1 MAAAQFIT
9 IERHLRSV
17 HVDRSASQ
25 VALTRR
31 TAQSI
36 TIERH
41 LRSVGRAGVSSPLT
55 RRSSRPLTRRSKK
68 PFGCSSVGNRL
79 ARATEALLRTRVKRS
94 NREATKPHAL
104 SRGSSIPDDP
114 PPPLTHLFAL
124 RASVGP
130 CWSVVSLSGRVV
142 SADCAVWWAWGS
154 FGFRALFRCVRRL
167 SRSGFVTP
175 HYINFNNEQPRARA
189 SLDTRARGLYE
200 KTSRGAR
207 RPRPRLNTG
216 ASAREPAAP
225 DAKNMPKMPES
236 RRRTNILLTSSASFH
251 TAHAALVPLTHDSH
265 RHTAPA

>member
-1 MAAAQFIT
+1 MAAAQSIT

-130 CWSVVSLSGRVV
+130 CWSVVTLSGRVV

-154 FGFRALFRCVRRL
+154 FGRFVRC
-167 SRSGFVTP
+167 FVAFDGYLGRVSSHRTTS
-175 HYINFNNEQPRARA
+175 ISITNNP
-189 SLDTRARGLYE
+189 
-200 KTSRGAR
+200 
-207 RPRPRLNTG
+207 
-216 ASAREPAAP
+216 
-225 DAKNMPKMPES
+225 
-236 RRRTNILLTSSASFH
+236 
-251 TAHAALVPLTHDSH
+251 ALV
-265 RHTAPA
+265 RHSTLVRCAD

>member
-1 MAAAQFIT
+1 MAAAQSIT

-130 CWSVVSLSGRVV
+130 CWSVVTLSGRVV

-189 SLDTRARGLYE
+189 SLDTRARTIIVCE
-200 KTSRGAR
+200 KTSRGPRGAR
-207 RPRPRLNTG
+207 RPGDR
-216 ASAREPAAP
+216 
-225 DAKNMPKMPES
+225 
-236 RRRTNILLTSSASFH
+236 
-251 TAHAALVPLTHDSH
+251 VC
-265 RHTAPA
+265 